1 MTRQARVSI
10 GIPVYNGE
18 NCLAE
23 ALDSLLRQTYRDFEI
38 LISDDAST
46 DRTAEICRDYAA
58 RDARIRYVR
67 QAGNIGAGPN
77 HNRVLEMSQA
87 PYFKWAAQD
96 DLYAP
101 AYLEECVSVLDRRP
115 DVILAH
121 ADGPLIDA
129 DGKPLPFDIFRQC
142 YTDRAGK
149 RYVREPINIAQSAV
163 PSGRFDDVL
172 HRTVWCTAM
181 YGLFRRD
188 AASRVTLMRSYYGSD
203 KVFLAEMALLGKF
216 HHSKEPLFMKRC
228 HAAMS
233 AQMTTDQRPFFGLLK
248 GYTRAALKIGSLGFA
263 ERMYCVASA
272 ARETVRARYWRS
284 SEEI

>member
-1 MTRQARVSI
+1 MSGRPATS
-10 GIPVYNGE
+10 GPG
-18 NCLAE
+18 
-23 ALDSLLRQTYRDFEI
+23 
-38 LISDDAST
+38 
-46 DRTAEICRDYAA
+46 RT
-58 RDARIRYVR
+58 
-67 QAGNIGAGPN
+67 
-77 HNRVLEMSQA
+77 HNRVLEVSQA

-172 HRTVWCTAM
+172 HRTVA
-181 YGLFRRD
+181 GLRRGNGGI
-188 AASRVTLMRSYYGSD
+188 AI
-203 KVFLAEMALLGKF
+203 
-216 HHSKEPLFMKRC
+216 
-228 HAAMS
+228 
-233 AQMTTDQRPFFGLLK
+233 DQSG
-248 GYTRAALKIGSLGFA
+248 RAG
-263 ERMYCVASA
+263 
-272 ARETVRARYWRS
+272 
-284 SEEI
+284 